1 MGRNTAFSATQAADA
16 LNYMALAGYDT
27 QTSME
32 MLPNVLNLAA
42 AGSMDLARA
51 SDMVTDTQ
59 TAFGISLER
68 TSQMVDEMAKAAST
82 GNTSVEQLGDAF
94 LVVGGLAQEMN
105 GGMVE
110 LSDGTT
116 ATYDN
121 IQELEIALTA
131 MANAGIKGS
140 EAGTHMRNM
149 LLKLASPT
157 KEGVKAFEELGVTVF
172 DSEGK
177 MRSLSDLMGDLNGS
191 LSNLTQEQKLQAISD
206 IFNTRDTAAAEALLN
221 AVGEDWDNIAE
232 SILDAEGAAQQ
243 MADTQL
249 DNLAGDITLFQSALE
264 GAKIAVSDGLT
275 PTLREFVKFGTDGL
289 SRITSAFQEG
299 GITGAM
305 AEFGTILS
313 DGIAMITDMLPDAI
327 NAGME
332 LLGAVGQGIL
342 DNLPTI
348 LDAAKQ
354 ILLMLGQGIMNAM
367 PSLLKGAMQII
378 KSLGGFL
385 VTNAPLL
392 LTSIIEI
399 VTQIAT
405 MLTAN
410 AEQLVDGAIAL
421 LMGLGQ
427 AFIEGLPILLPALL
441 KLATAIAIA
450 LVENLPV
457 IIQSLIEMTGV
468 LVQTIVELTPQFIN
482 ACVQVLMAI
491 VGLIVEYGGQ
501 FLASAG
507 EVFGNLINSVG
518 EWMGGL
524 IDSIVTWLSQLPTQ
538 MAYWAGFAIGSFIQ
552 FFMDLPENLKTWF
565 NETKQKAIDF
575 GTEFR
580 NEAINSGKN
589 FFNGLVDNIKQLPS
603 RLVALGNSLV
613 QAIANLPSRFMEVG
627 KNIVTCYNGRTCD
640 TLSFLKQDMLGLNTL
655 SIIKDT
661 LNLIGKTKFDFD
673 YDLDDPN
680 VYNIINKSTLGIFQ
694 LEGPGAT
701 EYTQKLQP
709 SCFDDLV
716 ADLAL
721 VRPGAQ
727 DSGDADEFLKVRFE
741 GKPLEYDHPLL
752 EGVLKETNGCILYQE
767 QAMAISK
774 VLSGFTDVEADT
786 LRKGIGKKLDYIF
799 TEYKPKFIN
808 GAIQNG
814 VEEDI
819 AELVWNKIEKASSYS
834 FNKSHAVG
842 YALISYQTAYLKTY
856 YPIEYYLSL
865 LNNTDDEDKR
875 IKIYSE
881 IRSIDKEIINPD
893 INISKE
899 ITTSDNDKIYLSF
912 PLIKGVGE
920 KAVEK
925 ILEGQP
931 YSSYEDFC
939 NRCKV
944 NRSVKKALIQAGA
957 FDCFGENRNLLYNAA
972 SGETDVWS
980 DKEVLFREFQV
991 LKINPRG
998 NVLDLYDPEEMGI
1011 KKELSSIGEIKENT
1025 EDYSDFYVKAI
1036 VSEFNK
1042 KDDYAHLSITDGFD
1056 SMSIYVVNEFVSRYI
1071 DELNVIGNCLL
1082 LHLHGKGEKYSL
1094 LSCIN
1099 LEAPDKRTHEY
1110 EFYIDRSKEK
1120 LRLLQESNEHINVGL
1135 ISNVR
1140 PFVSKAGNSCRWY
1153 NVYIDDETI
1162 LEDRIVCNEETLMV
1176 DGSYIFFYM
1185 QDNPTFLDIRRVG

>member
-1 MGRNTAFSATQAADA
+1 MSNVVFELFAKLGLDSSEYEKGLGNAKSLAGSVGGAIGNGLKTMAKVGVAAIGTATAAVGAFATSSVKTGAEFDKSMSQVAATMGKTMDEMQNEVGSVDLAWGTFSGNLREYAQEMGKNTAFSATQAADA

-177 MRSLSDLMGDLNGS
+177 MRSLSDIMGDLNGS

-275 PTLREFVKFGTDGL
+275 PTLRDFVQFGTDGL
-289 SRITSAFQEG
+289 SRLTSAFQEG

-305 AEFGTILS
+305 GEFGAILS
-313 DGIAMITDMLPDAI
+313 EGIAMITDMLPDAI

-348 LDAAKQ
+348 LNAAKQ

-378 KSLGGFL
+378 KSLGEFL
-385 VTNAPLL
+385 VINAPLL

-399 VTQIAT
+399 IAEIAT

-427 AFIEGLPILLPALL
+427 ALIEGLPILLPALL

-457 IIQSLIEMTGV
+457 IIQSLIEMAGV
-468 LVQTIVELTPQFIN
+468 LAQTIVEFTPQFLN

-538 MAYWAGFAIGSFIQ
+538 MAYWAGFAIGSFIK

-627 KNIVTCYNGRTCD
+627 KNIVTGLWNGISSGWSWLTGKVSELANSLLQGAKDALGVASPSKEFMYVGRMVD
-640 TLSFLKQDMLGLNTL
+640 EGFAKGLNDF
-655 SIIKDT
+655 SY
-661 LNLIGKTKFDFD
+661 LIDEAMDFITGD
-673 YDLDDPN
+673 MMNITPQVAFADNTATAP
-680 VYNIINKSTLGIFQ
+680 VGGYN
-694 LEGPGAT
+694 
-701 EYTQKLQP
+701 
-709 SCFDDLV
+709 
-716 ADLAL
+716 
-721 VRPGAQ
+721 
-727 DSGDADEFLKVRFE
+727 
-741 GKPLEYDHPLL
+741 
-752 EGVLKETNGCILYQE
+752 
-767 QAMAISK
+767 
-774 VLSGFTDVEADT
+774 
-786 LRKGIGKKLDYIF
+786 
-799 TEYKPKFIN
+799 
-808 GAIQNG
+808 
-814 VEEDI
+814 
-819 AELVWNKIEKASSYS
+819 
-834 FNKSHAVG
+834 
-842 YALISYQTAYLKTY
+842 QTV
-856 YPIEYYLSL
+856 
-865 LNNTDDEDKR
+865 N
-875 IKIYSE
+875 IYSPTALTPSE
-881 IRSIDKEIINPD
+881 VARQTRNATRDM
-893 INISKE
+893 
-899 ITTSDNDKIYLSF
+899 
-912 PLIKGVGE
+912 V
-920 KAVEK
+920 
-925 ILEGQP
+925 LE
-931 YSSYEDFC
+931 
-939 NRCKV
+939 
-944 NRSVKKALIQAGA
+944 
-957 FDCFGENRNLLYNAA
+957 
-972 SGETDVWS
+972 
-980 DKEVLFREFQV
+980 FR
-991 LKINPRG
+991 
-998 NVLDLYDPEEMGI
+998 
-1011 KKELSSIGEIKENT
+1011 
-1025 EDYSDFYVKAI
+1025 
-1036 VSEFNK
+1036 
-1042 KDDYAHLSITDGFD
+1042 
-1056 SMSIYVVNEFVSRYI
+1056 
-1071 DELNVIGNCLL
+1071 
-1082 LHLHGKGEKYSL
+1082 GK
-1094 LSCIN
+1094 
-1099 LEAPDKRTHEY
+1099 R
-1110 EFYIDRSKEK
+1110 
-1120 LRLLQESNEHINVGL
+1120 
-1135 ISNVR
+1135 
-1140 PFVSKAGNSCRWY
+1140 
-1153 NVYIDDETI
+1153 
-1162 LEDRIVCNEETLMV
+1162 
-1176 DGSYIFFYM
+1176 
-1185 QDNPTFLDIRRVG
+1185 